1 MRDQKEANEEVSFFI
16 DDQDMPELN
25 FKTIDQDQ
33 QFYIN
38 SDGDLVICFDEGEV
52 APMYM
57 GTLEFIIPQ
66 ELSVH

>member
-57 GTLEFIIPQ
+57 GTLEFIIPE

>member
-52 APMYM
+52 APMYI